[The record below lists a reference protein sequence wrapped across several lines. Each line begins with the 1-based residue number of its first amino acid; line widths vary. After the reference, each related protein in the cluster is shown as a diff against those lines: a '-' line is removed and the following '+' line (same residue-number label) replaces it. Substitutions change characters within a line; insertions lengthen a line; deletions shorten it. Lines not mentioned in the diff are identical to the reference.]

1 MVTTVTSSTDPLRR
15 ATAGEGYDGVVR
27 VSAGGYYSTGVL
39 LYGGFAVLT
48 AAHLFQDTSIAN
60 ASVVFETTQ
69 GQKTVAASGG
79 LLNPGYDSQS
89 NNDLALV
96 WLSQRAPAQAE
107 RYGLYRGTQELG
119 QTFNLVGYGQTG
131 TGNTGAVASTGSE
144 PVRLVASNRF
154 DAFGHQLKS
163 VLGTSMAWSP
173 AVNSQLL
180 ADFDNGLFANDA
192 LGRLMGASHT
202 GLGSS
207 EGLVAPGDS
216 GGPAFIGNQV
226 AGVASYVASLST
238 RYSEP
243 DIDAIDNNSSFG
255 EIAAWQRVSY
265 FQQWIDQSMRQ
276 QLTGAPTR
284 PQDVQKSVVEGHF
297 GTTLVYFLLT
307 LNGLRTDP
315 VAWLSVDYATRNGTA
330 TAGQDY
336 LAVSGTLVLYPNEN
350 QAVIPVE
357 VLSDMTPEADEYFYL
372 DVFNPVGAE
381 FEGNAVK
388 LTAVRTIT
396 DDDGW
401 WS

>member
-1 MVTTVTSSTDPLRR
+1 MVTTVTSSIDPLRR

-163 VLGTSMAWSP
+163 VLGTSMGWSP

-216 GGPAFIGNQV
+216 GGPAFIGSQV

-276 QLTGAPTR
+276 QLTGAPSR

>member
-216 GGPAFIGNQV
+216 GGPAFIGSQV

-276 QLTGAPTR
+276 KLTGAPTR

-350 QAVIPVE
+350 HAVIPVE